1 MEAEFSG
8 KVVLVTGGSSG
19 IGRAAAFAF
28 AVQGARVAVASRN
41 EARGQATVDAIR
53 RCSKLEAARS

>member
-1 MEAEFSG
+1 MEEEFSG

-28 AVQGARVAVASRN
+28 AEQGARVAVASRN
-41 EARGQATVDAIR
+41 EASGQATVDAIR